1 MTSIFDLFKKI
12 ETSPQSAM
20 PITHIIAGL
29 GNYGTEYENTRHNM
43 GFMLVDRYLEYK
55 NIPLKF
61 KEKFNAMYVETTI
74 NNEKVIFIKPN
85 TYMNNSGIAVR
96 AFLAFYKLN
105 SEDVLV
111 ISDDLDLDLGKFRL
125 RRNGSSGGH
134 NGLKSIISH
143 LGTDDFKRLR
153 IGISNDKD
161 DVINYVL
168 SKFSKRE
175 LNEVDIMFD
184 ILVSVLDDYFVMDFT
199 SLMSKYNRKG

>member
-1 MTSIFDLFKKI
+1 MKLVV
-12 ETSPQSAM
+12 
-20 PITHIIAGL
+20 GL
-29 GNYGTEYENTRHNM
+29 GNKGREYENTRHNM
-43 GFMLVDRYLEYK
+43 GFMLVDRYLQYK
-55 NIPLKF
+55 NITDKF
-61 KEKFNAMYVETTI
+61 KEKFNAMYIETTI
-74 NNEKVIFIKPN
+74 NNEKVIFIKPM

-96 AFLAFYKLN
+96 AFLDFYKLN

-143 LGTDDFKRLR
+143 LGTDNFKRLR

-168 SKFSKRE
+168 SKFSKKE
-175 LNEVDIMFD
+175 LNEIDTMFD
-184 ILVSVLDDYFVMDFT
+184 TLVDVLDDYFVMDFT
-199 SLMSKYNRKG
+199 FLMSKYNRKG

>member
-1 MTSIFDLFKKI
+1 MKLVV
-12 ETSPQSAM
+12 
-20 PITHIIAGL
+20 GL
-29 GNYGTEYENTRHNM
+29 GNKGREYENTRHNM
-43 GFMLVDRYLEYK
+43 GFMLVDRYLQYK
-55 NIPLKF
+55 NITDKF
-61 KEKFNAMYVETTI
+61 KEKFNAIYIETTI
-74 NNEKVIFIKPN
+74 NNEKVIFIKPM

-96 AFLAFYKLN
+96 AFIDFYKLN
-105 SEDVLV
+105 SEDILV

-143 LGTDDFKRLR
+143 LGTDNFKRLR

-168 SKFSKRE
+168 SKFSKKE
-175 LNEVDIMFD
+175 LGEIDTMFD
-184 ILVSVLDDYFVMDFT
+184 TLVDVLDDYFVMDFT

>member
-1 MTSIFDLFKKI
+1 MKLVV
-12 ETSPQSAM
+12 
-20 PITHIIAGL
+20 GL
-29 GNYGTEYENTRHNM
+29 GNKGREYENTRHNM
-43 GFMLVDRYLEYK
+43 GFMLIDRYLQYK
-55 NIPLKF
+55 NITDKF
-61 KEKFNAMYVETTI
+61 KEKFNAIYIETTI
-74 NNEKVIFIKPN
+74 NNEKVIFIKPM

-96 AFLAFYKLN
+96 AFVDFYKLN
-105 SEDVLV
+105 SEDILV

-143 LGTDDFKRLR
+143 LGTDNFKRLR

-168 SKFSKRE
+168 SKFSKKE
-175 LNEVDIMFD
+175 LNEIDTMFD
-184 ILVSVLDDYFVMDFT
+184 TIALVLDDYFVMDFT

>member
-1 MTSIFDLFKKI
+1 MKLVV
-12 ETSPQSAM
+12 
-20 PITHIIAGL
+20 GL
-29 GNYGTEYENTRHNM
+29 GNKGREYENTRHNM
-43 GFMLVDRYLEYK
+43 GFMLVDRYLQYK
-55 NIPLKF
+55 NITDKF
-61 KEKFNAMYVETTI
+61 KEKFNAMYIETTI
-74 NNEKVIFIKPN
+74 NNEKVIFIKPM

-96 AFLAFYKLN
+96 SFVDFYKLN

-143 LGTDDFKRLR
+143 LGTDNFKRLR

-168 SKFSKRE
+168 SKFSKKE
-175 LNEVDIMFD
+175 LNEIDIMFD
-184 ILVSVLDDYFVMDFT
+184 TLVDVLDDYFVMDFT
-199 SLMSKYNRKG
+199 SLMSKYNRKW

>member
-1 MTSIFDLFKKI
+1 MKLVV
-12 ETSPQSAM
+12 
-20 PITHIIAGL
+20 GL
-29 GNYGTEYENTRHNM
+29 GNKGREYENTRHNM
-43 GFMLVDRYLEYK
+43 GFMLIDRYLQYK
-55 NIPLKF
+55 NITDKF
-61 KEKFNAMYVETTI
+61 KEKFNAIYIETTI
-74 NNEKVIFIKPN
+74 NNEKVIFIKPM

-96 AFLAFYKLN
+96 AFLDFYKLN

-143 LGTDDFKRLR
+143 LGTDNFKRLR
-153 IGISNDKD
+153 IGISNDED

-168 SKFSKRE
+168 SKFSKKE
-175 LNEVDIMFD
+175 LNEIDTMFD
-184 ILVSVLDDYFVMDFT
+184 TLVDVLDDYFVMDFT

>member
-1 MTSIFDLFKKI
+1 MKLIV
-12 ETSPQSAM
+12 
-20 PITHIIAGL
+20 GL
-29 GNYGTEYENTRHNM
+29 GNVGKEYENTRHNM

-61 KEKFNAMYVETTI
+61 KEKFNAMYVETAI
-74 NNEKVIFIKPN
+74 NNEKVIFIKPT
-85 TYMNNSGIAVR
+85 TYMNNSGMAVR
-96 AFLAFYKLN
+96 AFVDFYKLN
-105 SEDVLV
+105 VEDILV

-143 LGTDDFKRLR
+143 LGTDGFKRLR

-175 LNEVDIMFD
+175 LNEIDTMFD
-184 ILVSVLDDYFVMDFT
+184 TLVNVLDDYFVMDFT

>member
-1 MTSIFDLFKKI
+1 MKLVV
-12 ETSPQSAM
+12 
-20 PITHIIAGL
+20 GL
-29 GNYGTEYENTRHNM
+29 GNKGREYENTRHNM
-43 GFMLVDRYLEYK
+43 GFMLVDRYLQYK
-55 NIPLKF
+55 NITDKF
-61 KEKFNAMYVETTI
+61 KEKFNAMYIETTI
-74 NNEKVIFIKPN
+74 NNEKVIFIKPM

-96 AFLAFYKLN
+96 AFVDFYKLN
-105 SEDVLV
+105 SEDILV

-143 LGTDDFKRLR
+143 LGTDNFKRLR

-168 SKFSKRE
+168 SKFSKKE
-175 LNEVDIMFD
+175 LNEIDTMFD
-184 ILVSVLDDYFVMDFT
+184 TLVDVLDDYFVMDFT

>member
-1 MTSIFDLFKKI
+1 MKLVV
-12 ETSPQSAM
+12 
-20 PITHIIAGL
+20 GL
-29 GNYGTEYENTRHNM
+29 GNKGREYENTRHNM

-55 NIPLKF
+55 NITDKF
-61 KEKFNAMYVETTI
+61 KEKFNAIYIETTI
-74 NNEKVIFIKPN
+74 NNEKVIFIKPM

-96 AFLAFYKLN
+96 AFVDFYKLN

-143 LGTDDFKRLR
+143 LGTDNFKRLR

-168 SKFSKRE
+168 SKFSKKE
-175 LNEVDIMFD
+175 LNEIDTMFD
-184 ILVSVLDDYFVMDFT
+184 TLVDVLDDYFEMDFT

>member
-1 MTSIFDLFKKI
+1 MKLVV
-12 ETSPQSAM
+12 
-20 PITHIIAGL
+20 GL
-29 GNYGTEYENTRHNM
+29 GNKGREYENTRHNM
-43 GFMLVDRYLEYK
+43 GFMLVDRYLQYK
-55 NIPLKF
+55 NITDKF
-61 KEKFNAMYVETTI
+61 KEKFNAMYIETTI
-74 NNEKVIFIKPN
+74 NNEKVIFIKPM

-96 AFLAFYKLN
+96 AFVDFYKLN

-143 LGTDDFKRLR
+143 LGTDNFKRLR

-168 SKFSKRE
+168 SKFSKKE
-175 LNEVDIMFD
+175 LNEIDIMFD
-184 ILVSVLDDYFVMDFT
+184 TLVDVLDDYFVMDFT

>member
-1 MTSIFDLFKKI
+1 MKLVV
-12 ETSPQSAM
+12 
-20 PITHIIAGL
+20 GL
-29 GNYGTEYENTRHNM
+29 GNKGREYENTRHNM
-43 GFMLVDRYLEYK
+43 GFMLIDRYLQYK
-55 NIPLKF
+55 NITDKF
-61 KEKFNAMYVETTI
+61 KEKFNAIYIETTI
-74 NNEKVIFIKPN
+74 NNEKVIFIKPM

-96 AFLAFYKLN
+96 AFVDFYKLN
-105 SEDVLV
+105 SEDILV

-143 LGTDDFKRLR
+143 LGTDNFKRLR

-168 SKFSKRE
+168 SKFSKKE
-175 LNEVDIMFD
+175 LNEIDIMFD
-184 ILVSVLDDYFVMDFT
+184 TLVDVLDDYFVMDFT

>member
-1 MTSIFDLFKKI
+1 MKLVV
-12 ETSPQSAM
+12 
-20 PITHIIAGL
+20 GL
-29 GNYGTEYENTRHNM
+29 GNKGREYENTRHNM
-43 GFMLVDRYLEYK
+43 GFMLVDRYLQYK
-55 NIPLKF
+55 NITDNF
-61 KEKFNAMYVETTI
+61 KEKFNAMYIEITI
-74 NNEKVIFIKPN
+74 NNEKVIFIKPM

-96 AFLAFYKLN
+96 AFVDFYKLN
-105 SEDVLV
+105 SEDILV

-143 LGTDDFKRLR
+143 LGTDNFKRLR

-168 SKFSKRE
+168 SKFSRKE
-175 LNEVDIMFD
+175 LNEIDTMFD
-184 ILVSVLDDYFVMDFT
+184 TLVDVLDDYFVMDFT

>member
-1 MTSIFDLFKKI
+1 MKLIV
-12 ETSPQSAM
+12 
-20 PITHIIAGL
+20 GL
-29 GNYGTEYENTRHNM
+29 GNIGKEYENTRHNM

-55 NIPLKF
+55 NFSLNF
-61 KEKFNAMYVETTI
+61 KEKFNAMSVETTI
-74 NNEKVIFIKPN
+74 NNEKVIFIKPT
-85 TYMNNSGIAVR
+85 TYMNNSGMAVR
-96 AFLAFYKLN
+96 AFVDFYKL
-105 SEDVLV
+105 SVQDILV

-125 RRNGSSGGH
+125 RKNGSSGGH

-143 LGTDDFKRLR
+143 LSSDDFKRLR

-175 LNEVDIMFD
+175 LKEIVASFD
-184 ILVSVLDDYFVMDFT
+184 TLVKVLDDYFVMDFT

>member
-1 MTSIFDLFKKI
+1 MKLVV
-12 ETSPQSAM
+12 
-20 PITHIIAGL
+20 GL
-29 GNYGTEYENTRHNM
+29 GNKGREYENTRHNM
-43 GFMLVDRYLEYK
+43 GFMLIDRYLQYK
-55 NIPLKF
+55 NITDKF
-61 KEKFNAMYVETTI
+61 KEKFNAIYIETTI
-74 NNEKVIFIKPN
+74 NNEKVIFIKPM

-96 AFLAFYKLN
+96 AFVDFYKLS
-105 SEDVLV
+105 SEDILV

-168 SKFSKRE
+168 SKFSKKE
-175 LNEVDIMFD
+175 LNEIDEMFNT
-184 ILVSVLDDYFVMDFT
+184 LVNVLDDYFVIDFT

>member
-1 MTSIFDLFKKI
+1 MKLVV
-12 ETSPQSAM
+12 
-20 PITHIIAGL
+20 GL
-29 GNYGTEYENTRHNM
+29 GNKGREYENTRHNM
-43 GFMLVDRYLEYK
+43 GFMLVDRYLQYK
-55 NIPLKF
+55 NITDKF
-61 KEKFNAMYVETTI
+61 KEKFNAMYIETTI
-74 NNEKVIFIKPN
+74 NNEKVIFIKPM

-96 AFLAFYKLN
+96 AFVDFYKLN
-105 SEDVLV
+105 SEDILV

-143 LGTDDFKRLR
+143 LGTNDFKRLR

-168 SKFSKRE
+168 SKFSKKE
-175 LNEVDIMFD
+175 LNEIDIMFD
-184 ILVSVLDDYFVMDFT
+184 TLVDVLDDYFVMDFT

>member
-1 MTSIFDLFKKI
+1 MKLIV
-12 ETSPQSAM
+12 
-20 PITHIIAGL
+20 GL
-29 GNYGTEYENTRHNM
+29 GNIGKEYENTRHNM
-43 GFMLVDRYLEYK
+43 GFMLIDRYLEYR
-55 NIPLKF
+55 NITDKF

-74 NNEKVIFIKPN
+74 NNEKVIFIKPT

-96 AFLAFYKLN
+96 AFVDFYKLS
-105 SEDVLV
+105 SEDILV

-168 SKFSKRE
+168 SKFSKKE
-175 LNEVDIMFD
+175 LNEIDEMFNT
-184 ILVSVLDDYFVMDFT
+184 LVNVLDDYFVIDFT

>member
-1 MTSIFDLFKKI
+1 MKLIV
-12 ETSPQSAM
+12 
-20 PITHIIAGL
+20 GL
-29 GNYGTEYENTRHNM
+29 GNIGKEYENTRHNM
-43 GFMLVDRYLEYK
+43 GFMLVDRYLEYR
-55 NIPLKF
+55 NITDKF

-74 NNEKVIFIKPN
+74 NNEKVIFIKPT

-96 AFLAFYKLN
+96 AFLDFYKLDVQ
-105 SEDVLV
+105 DVLV

-168 SKFSKRE
+168 SKFSKKE
-175 LNEVDIMFD
+175 LNEIDEMFNT
-184 ILVSVLDDYFVMDFT
+184 LVNVLDDYFVIDFT

>member
-1 MTSIFDLFKKI
+1 MKLIV
-12 ETSPQSAM
+12 
-20 PITHIIAGL
+20 GL
-29 GNYGTEYENTRHNM
+29 GNIGKEYENTRHNM
-43 GFMLVDRYLEYK
+43 GFMLVDRYLEYR
-55 NIPLKF
+55 NITDKF

-74 NNEKVIFIKPN
+74 NNEKVIFIKPM

-96 AFLAFYKLN
+96 AFVDFYKLN

-168 SKFSKRE
+168 SKFSKQE
-175 LNEVDIMFD
+175 LNEIDTIFDTLVD
-184 ILVSVLDDYFVMDFT
+184 VLDDYFVIDFT

>member
-1 MTSIFDLFKKI
+1 MKLVI
-12 ETSPQSAM
+12 
-20 PITHIIAGL
+20 GL
-29 GNYGTEYENTRHNM
+29 GNKGREYENTRHNM
-43 GFMLVDRYLEYK
+43 GFMLVDRYLQYK
-55 NIPLKF
+55 NITDKF
-61 KEKFNAMYVETTI
+61 KEKFNAMYIETTI
-74 NNEKVIFIKPN
+74 NNEKIIFIKPM

-96 AFLAFYKLN
+96 AFVDFYKIN

-143 LGTDDFKRLR
+143 LGTDNFKRLR
-153 IGISNDKD
+153 IGISNDED

-168 SKFSKRE
+168 SKFSKKE
-175 LNEVDIMFD
+175 LNEIDTMFD
-184 ILVSVLDDYFVMDFT
+184 TLVDVLDDYFLMDFT

>member
-1 MTSIFDLFKKI
+1 MKLIV
-12 ETSPQSAM
+12 
-20 PITHIIAGL
+20 GL
-29 GNYGTEYENTRHNM
+29 GNIGKEYENTRHNM

-55 NIPLKF
+55 NITDKF

-74 NNEKVIFIKPN
+74 NNEKVIFIKPT

-96 AFLAFYKLN
+96 AFLDFYKLN
-105 SEDVLV
+105 AQDILV

-143 LGTDDFKRLR
+143 LGTDNFKRLR

-168 SKFSKRE
+168 SKFSKKE
-175 LNEVDIMFD
+175 LNEIDAMFD
-184 ILVSVLDDYFVMDFT
+184 TLVNVLDDYFVMDFT

>member
-1 MTSIFDLFKKI
+1 MKLVV
-12 ETSPQSAM
+12 
-20 PITHIIAGL
+20 GL
-29 GNYGTEYENTRHNM
+29 GNKGREYENTRHNM
-43 GFMLVDRYLEYK
+43 GFMLVDRYLQYK
-55 NIPLKF
+55 NITDKF
-61 KEKFNAMYVETTI
+61 KDKFNAIYIEITI
-74 NNEKVIFIKPN
+74 NNEKVIFIKPM

-96 AFLAFYKLN
+96 AFVDFYKLN
-105 SEDVLV
+105 SEDILV

-143 LGTDDFKRLR
+143 LGTDNFKRLR

-168 SKFSKRE
+168 SKFSKKE
-175 LNEVDIMFD
+175 LSEIDTMFD
-184 ILVSVLDDYFVMDFT
+184 TLVNVLDDYFVMDFT

>member
-1 MTSIFDLFKKI
+1 MKLVV
-12 ETSPQSAM
+12 
-20 PITHIIAGL
+20 GL
-29 GNYGTEYENTRHNM
+29 GNKGREYENTRHNM
-43 GFMLVDRYLEYK
+43 GFMLVDRYLQYK
-55 NIPLKF
+55 NITDKF
-61 KEKFNAMYVETTI
+61 KEKFNAMYIETTI
-74 NNEKVIFIKPN
+74 NNEKVIFIKPM

-96 AFLAFYKLN
+96 AFVDFYKLN
-105 SEDVLV
+105 SEDILV

-143 LGTDDFKRLR
+143 LGIDDFKRLR

-168 SKFSKRE
+168 SKFSKKE
-175 LNEVDIMFD
+175 LNEIDVMFD
-184 ILVSVLDDYFVMDFT
+184 TLVNVLDDYFVMDFT

>member
-1 MTSIFDLFKKI
+1 MKLIV
-12 ETSPQSAM
+12 
-20 PITHIIAGL
+20 GL
-29 GNYGTEYENTRHNM
+29 GNIGKEYENTRHNM
-43 GFMLVDRYLEYK
+43 GFMLVDRYLEYR
-55 NIPLKF
+55 NITDKF

-74 NNEKVIFIKPN
+74 NNEKVIFIKPT

-96 AFLAFYKLN
+96 AFVDFYKLS
-105 SEDVLV
+105 SEDILV

-168 SKFSKRE
+168 SKFSKKE
-175 LNEVDIMFD
+175 LNEIDEMFNT
-184 ILVSVLDDYFVMDFT
+184 LVNVLDDYFVIDFT

>member
-1 MTSIFDLFKKI
+1 MKLIV
-12 ETSPQSAM
+12 
-20 PITHIIAGL
+20 GL
-29 GNYGTEYENTRHNM
+29 GNIGKEYENTRHNM

-55 NIPLKF
+55 NITDKF

-74 NNEKVIFIKPN
+74 NNEKVIFIKPT
-85 TYMNNSGIAVR
+85 TYMNNSSIAVR
-96 AFLAFYKLN
+96 AFVDFYKLK
-105 SEDVLV
+105 SGDILV

-143 LGTDDFKRLR
+143 LGTDGFKRLR

-168 SKFSKRE
+168 SKFSKKE
-175 LNEVDIMFD
+175 LNEIDTMFD
-184 ILVSVLDDYFVMDFT
+184 NLVNVLDDYFVMDFT

>member
-1 MTSIFDLFKKI
+1 MKLIV
-12 ETSPQSAM
+12 
-20 PITHIIAGL
+20 GL
-29 GNYGTEYENTRHNM
+29 GNIGKEYENTRHNM

-74 NNEKVIFIKPN
+74 NNEKVIFIKPT
-85 TYMNNSGIAVR
+85 TYMNNSGLAVR
-96 AFLAFYKLN
+96 AFLDFYKLN
-105 SEDVLV
+105 VQDILV

-175 LNEVDIMFD
+175 LNEIDTMFD
-184 ILVSVLDDYFVMDFT
+184 TLVNVLDDYFVMDFT

>member
-1 MTSIFDLFKKI
+1 MKLIV
-12 ETSPQSAM
+12 
-20 PITHIIAGL
+20 GL
-29 GNYGTEYENTRHNM
+29 GNIGKEYENTRHNM
-43 GFMLVDRYLEYK
+43 GFMLVDRYLEYR
-55 NIPLKF
+55 NITDKF

-74 NNEKVIFIKPN
+74 NNEKVIFIKPT

-96 AFLAFYKLN
+96 AFVDFYKLS
-105 SEDVLV
+105 SEDILV

-125 RRNGSSGGH
+125 RRNGNSGGH

-168 SKFSKRE
+168 SKFSKKE
-175 LNEVDIMFD
+175 LNEIDEMFNT
-184 ILVSVLDDYFVMDFT
+184 LVNVLDDYFVIDFT

>member
-1 MTSIFDLFKKI
+1 MKLIV
-12 ETSPQSAM
+12 
-20 PITHIIAGL
+20 GL
-29 GNYGTEYENTRHNM
+29 GNKGREYENTRHNM
-43 GFMLVDRYLEYK
+43 GFMLVDRYLQYK
-55 NIPLKF
+55 NITDKF
-61 KEKFNAMYVETTI
+61 KEKFNAMYIETTI
-74 NNEKVIFIKPN
+74 NNEKVIFIKPM

-96 AFLAFYKLN
+96 AFLDFYKLN

-143 LGTDDFKRLR
+143 LGTDNFKRLR

-168 SKFSKRE
+168 SKFSKKE
-175 LNEVDIMFD
+175 LNDIDTMFD
-184 ILVSVLDDYFVMDFT
+184 TLVDVLDDYFVMDFT